1 MLKDIPQA
9 KESANTINE
18 TFWLRYMVLT
28 PPPTPPH
35 PFKNSY
41 WLHPHFPFLSSNSF
55 HLISLASS
63 SLVTTSSVALM
74 SLALRDVTVTCQAR
88 VLPDVWAQRL
98 SRVVNRLGKLGW
110 TWETCGIL
118 FAYLLGSMNWLSCL
132 TIFTLKFLIY
142 KIRSQ
147 SNDLLSVSSCDSFF

>member
-1 MLKDIPQA
+1 MLFMHINSFDPYNNLMKGHYISPTLAMKKKKQKLTLKDLPGVTPQA

-63 SLVTTSSVALM
+63 SLVTASSVALT

-88 VLPDVWAQRL
+88 VLPDV
-98 SRVVNRLGKLGW
+98 
-110 TWETCGIL
+110 
-118 FAYLLGSMNWLSCL
+118 
-132 TIFTLKFLIY
+132 
-142 KIRSQ
+142 
-147 SNDLLSVSSCDSFF
+147 